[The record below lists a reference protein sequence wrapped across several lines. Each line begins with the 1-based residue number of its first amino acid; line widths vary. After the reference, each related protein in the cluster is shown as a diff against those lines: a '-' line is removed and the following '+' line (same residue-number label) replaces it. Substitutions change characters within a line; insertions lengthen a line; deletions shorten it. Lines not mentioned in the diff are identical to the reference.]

1 MNGYT
6 CIKAL
11 TLGGVDYTA
20 GSNIPAEAIL
30 PGRVRTLIKQGYI
43 SPATDEQAPA
53 TATEGEAEDV
63 AELQQQIADLQS
75 ELQRATA
82 ERDELQEKLAAGI
95 PPADDPP
102 LITIPITIDDGVLE
116 VTAPVESI
124 VAAIRNLQLT
134 AEESVKAIETMTDEM
149 ALILIHALDG
159 RKTVKAAAEA
169 RAKKV
174 ERDKTQT
181 EEGQSPGDNE

>member
-1 MNGYT
+1 M
-6 CIKAL
+6 
-11 TLGGVDYTA
+11 
-20 GSNIPAEAIL
+20 
-30 PGRVRTLIKQGYI
+30 
-43 SPATDEQAPA
+43 
-53 TATEGEAEDV
+53 
-63 AELQQQIADLQS
+63 
-75 ELQRATA
+75 
-82 ERDELQEKLAAGI
+82 
-95 PPADDPP
+95 
-102 LITIPITIDDGVLE
+102 DDGVLE